1 MMRRY
6 SPLTIWRELDRLQRE
21 MDRLFDE
28 FSPRRLRTAPAFP
41 AMNVWADEESVVV
54 TAELPGLESKDIEVN
69 VLNGTLTLRG
79 ERKPEELP
87 EGARV
92 HRQER
97 GYGRFARTLELPY
110 KVDVDKVKA
119 TFKNGVLQITL
130 PRAEEDRPKKIAVKV
145 A

>member
-1 MMRRY
+1 MRRY

-28 FSPRRLRTAPAFP
+28 FSPTRLRTAPDFP
-41 AMNVWADEESVVV
+41 AMNVWADEESVIV

-97 GYGRFARTLELPY
+97 GYGRFSRTLELPY

-119 TFKNGVLQITL
+119 VFKNGVLQITL